1 MALDINTLINQMVG
15 AAKDSLGSN
24 WPGIKD
30 VATSSLTTIA
40 QNLVDIEKMKI
51 VGIITP
57 EKAALLISMQKQAA
71 KMAIA
76 TEVGLGI
83 LAAEAAINA
92 ALDVVRTA
100 VNTAIG
106 WTLL

>member
-1 MALDINTLINQMVG
+1 MALDINTLLNQMVG
-15 AAKDSLGSN
+15 AAKESLGSN

-30 VATSSLTTIA
+30 VATSSLTSIA

-51 VGIITP
+51 DGTVTP

-92 ALDVVRTA
+92 ALNVVKAA

-106 WTLL
+106 WPLL